1 MNIAAGTNRG
11 MVREINEDSFST
23 IQLNENVCCL
33 IIADGMGGHKA
44 GQIASGL
51 ACSVITNHIKE
62 VFESN
67 GINDENACCCLVDAI
82 SIANKKLYSDQ
93 LADESLSGMGTTV
106 VAAIV
111 TENNIHICS
120 AGDSRLYV
128 VDGRLKQITKD
139 HSYVQDLLDKGL
151 ITGEEAVSH
160 PNKNIITR
168 AVGTE
173 FNIDTDYFVLPKGNI
188 TRLIMCT
195 DGLTNFVSDSE
206 IENILI
212 NNDAQK
218 ANRILIDLA
227 NNNGG
232 KDNIT
237 VINVDFDEV
246 KNNDDR

>member
-11 MVREINEDSFST
+11 MVREVNEDSFST
-23 IQLNENVCCL
+23 TQLNKNTCCL

-44 GQIASGL
+44 GQVASGM
-51 ACSVITNHIKE
+51 ACSIITNHIKE
-62 VFESN
+62 VFNSN
-67 GINDENACCCLVDAI
+67 GITDQNAASCLTDAI
-82 SIANKKLYSDQ
+82 NIANKKLYSDQ

-106 VAAIV
+106 VAVII
-111 TENNIHICS
+111 TQSNIHICS

-128 VDGRLKQITKD
+128 VDNKLRQITKD

-151 ITGEEAVSH
+151 ITGEEADKH

-173 FNIDTDYFVLPKGNI
+173 LNIDTDYFVLPTENI

-195 DGLTNFVSDSE
+195 DGLTNFVSDNE
-206 IENILI
+206 IENILT
-212 NNDAQK
+212 NNSAQN
-218 ANRILIDLA
+218 ANKILIDMA
-227 NNNGG
+227 NDNGG

-237 VINVDFDEV
+237 VINVDFEEV
-246 KNNDDR
+246 II